1 MTAPAAGMVRA
12 FRVFEEGKFGVGR
25 YADLPLEGLDA
36 GNVVIRSLFASVNY
50 KDALTALGRAKIVTR
65 FPCTAGIDVCG
76 EVTQSEDARYK
87 PGDRVIAHGF
97 GIGAD
102 HDGGYQEVNRFPA
115 DWLVKVPAGLAPF
128 ETAALGVAGYTA
140 ALSVDLMEL
149 NGLAPG
155 KGKVL
160 VNGATGGAAS
170 VAIDLL
176 AARGYEVVALSGKP
190 EAADYLRSLGA
201 AQVIDRKTFEFG
213 TRPLEKPMWQGAV
226 DSVGGD
232 QLAWLARSMQADGV
246 IAAFGN
252 AGGIDFKGS
261 VLPFI
266 LRGVRLIGVNANS
279 PLPLR
284 NRIWQRLASDLKPR
298 HLDRIAR
305 RIRFEELPKA
315 FEDLIEAKVVGRMVV
330 DFSLR

>member
-1 MTAPAAGMVRA
+1 MIRA
-12 FRVFEEGKFGVGR
+12 FRVFEEGRFGIGR
-25 YADLPLEGLDA
+25 YAELSADEMDA
-36 GNVVIRSLFASVNY
+36 GNVEIRSLFASVNY

-76 EVTQSEDARYK
+76 EVTRSQDARFK

-102 HDGGYQEVNRFPA
+102 HDGGYQTVNRFPA
-115 DWLVKVPAGLAPF
+115 DWLVKVPAGLEAF
-128 ETAALGVAGYTA
+128 DTAALGVAGYTA

-155 KGKVL
+155 KGRVL

-176 AARGYEVVALSGKP
+176 SARGYEVVALSGKP
-190 EAADYLRSLGA
+190 EAADYLRKLGA
-201 AQVIDRKTFEFG
+201 AEVIDRRTYEFG

-226 DSVGGD
+226 DSVGGE

-252 AGGIDFKGS
+252 AGGVDFKGS

-284 NRIWQRLASDLKPR
+284 NRIWQRLAGDLKPR
-298 HLDRIAR
+298 HLAAIAR
-305 RIRFEELPKA
+305 RIRFDELPKA
-315 FEDLIEAKVVGRMVV
+315 FDDLIEARAVGRMVV
-330 DFSLR
+330 DFSLG

>member
-1 MTAPAAGMVRA
+1 MPAIRA
-12 FRVFEEGKFGVGR
+12 FRVFEGGKFGSGR
-25 YADLPLEGLDA
+25 FAEMGSEALDT
-36 GNVVIRSLFASVNY
+36 GEVVIRSLFASVNY
-50 KDALTALGRAKIVTR
+50 KDALTALGRAKIVNR

-76 EVTQSEDARYK
+76 EVSESGDPRFK
-87 PGDRVIAHGF
+87 QGDRVIAHGF

-102 HDGGYQEVNRFPA
+102 HDGGYQDVNRFPA
-115 DWLVKVPAGLAPF
+115 DWLVKVPPALTPF
-128 ETAALGVAGYTA
+128 ETAAIGVAGYTA
-140 ALSVDLMEL
+140 ALSIDLMEL

-176 AARGYEVVALSGKP
+176 AGRGYEVVALSGKP
-190 EAADYLRSLGA
+190 EAAAYLRSLGA
-201 AQVIDRKTFEFG
+201 AEVIDRNAYEFG

-226 DSVGGD
+226 DSVGGE
-232 QLAWLARSMQADGV
+232 QLGWLARTMQTDGV

-261 VLPFI
+261 VLPYI

-279 PLPLR
+279 PMPLR
-284 NRIWQRLASDLKPR
+284 TRIWQRLASDLRPR
-298 HLDRIAR
+298 HLERIAR
-305 RIRFEELPKA
+305 RIRFADLPHA
-315 FEDLIEAKVVGRMVV
+315 FNDLIDAKAVGRMVV
-330 DFSLR
+330 DFALG